1 MKKPREEIVTGNWQ
15 IDETGRRYRM
25 VGNCKEYATVITTTH
40 GDVYADELKE
50 HQKRWQEEEMKQ
62 RQKPEKPKHI
72 DKLCPFK
79 NFHRDMIVNCVSDCA
94 FYKDGCSLANAD
106 PRQTKDKI
114 CPFMRK
120 CSDRCAFYK
129 DGCTMNLAR

>member
-1 MKKPREEIVTGNWQ
+1 MSKYSRQEPTIGAWQ
-15 IDETGRRYRM
+15 YDETGCKYRM

-40 GDVYADELKE
+40 GDVYADELNE
-50 HQKRWQEEEMKQ
+50 HQKRWQEEEMK
-62 RQKPEKPKHI
+62 RSQKHEMPKHI

-79 NFHRDMIVNCVSDCA
+79 YFHRDMTVNCVSDCA

-106 PRQTKDKI
+106 PRQTKDKY
-114 CPFMRK
+114 CPFMSK

-129 DGCTMNLAR
+129 DGCTMKF